1 MKAFSLVSIG
11 LAAFLVGCD
20 KSNPPSTA
28 TPPAT
33 GTAQNSATQQKP
45 LDVGGQIVQAKK
57 GSDAKIDTVALSS
70 AIQQFNIGEGHYPKD
85 LNELV
90 QKQYIP
96 KIPDPPYGYKIDYN
110 ATDGSVKVAPQ

>member
-1 MKAFSLVSIG
+1 MKALSLVSLG

-20 KSNPPSTA
+20 NKSNTTTSTT
-28 TPPAT
+28 TP
-33 GTAQNSATQQKP
+33 GTAEPAPAQKQP
-45 LDVGGQIVQAKK
+45 SVGGMIVQAKK
-57 GSDAKIDTVALSS
+57 GSDAKIDTVALAS
-70 AIQQFNIGEGHYPKD
+70 AINQFNIGEGRYPKD

-110 ATDGSVKVAPQ
+110 PADGSVKVAPQ